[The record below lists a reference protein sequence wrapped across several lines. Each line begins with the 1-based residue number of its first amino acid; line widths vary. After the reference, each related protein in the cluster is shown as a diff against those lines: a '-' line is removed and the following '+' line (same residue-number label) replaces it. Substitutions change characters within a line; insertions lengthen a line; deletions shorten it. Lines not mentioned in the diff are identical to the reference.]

1 VNNTELVDLEVDL
14 AGFNFAY
21 SFGNVHRHRTRLGV
35 RHQAAGTQNAAQRTH
50 LAHDVRRG
58 DDDIHVG
65 PAAFDLLDVFVQ
77 TDVIG
82 TGGLGLLL
90 LFRSAEH
97 QHAHR
102 LTRTVGQRHDAAHH
116 LIRLAGIDAQT
127 DVDVDRSIE
136 FRKGNF
142 LQKSC
147 GLSELVRLVG
157 LDLRVGIFLI
167 FR

>member
-1 VNNTELVDLEVDL
+1 MNDTELVDLEIDL
-14 AGFNFAY
+14 TGLHFLDGLADF
-21 SFGNVHRHRTRLGV
+21 HRHGTRLGV
-35 RHQAAGTQNAAQRTH
+35 RHQAAGAQNTSERSDLRH
-50 LAHDVRRG
+50 HVGSRDNHV
-58 DDDIHVG
+58 HVG
-65 PAAFDLLDVFVQ
+65 PAALDLLDVLVQ
-77 TDVIG
+77 TYVVG
-82 TGGLGLLL
+82 AGLGRLLL
-90 LFRSAEH
+90 LVGSTEN
-97 QHAHR
+97 QHADR
-102 LTRTVGQRHDAAHH
+102 LARSVGQRHDAAHH

>member
-1 VNNTELVDLEVDL
+1 MT
-14 AGFNFAY
+14 
-21 SFGNVHRHRTRLGV
+21 FGVVMMTS
-35 RHQAAGTQNAAQRTH
+35 TFS
-50 LAHDVRRG
+50 
-58 DDDIHVG
+58 

-102 LTRTVGQRHDAAHH
+102 LTRTMGQRHDAAHH